1 MNIEKNNKL
10 IDRLPIYKENIFES
24 AALTQYYYIDNELKN
39 VWLLNYYEDDSTQH
53 VTKWRHYKIDNTGHF
68 KLLESKSY

>member
-24 AALTQYYYIDNELKN
+24 ATLAQYYYIDNELKN

-53 VTKWRHYKIDNTGHF
+53 VTKWRHYKINSAGHF
-68 KLLESKSY
+68 KLLESRSY